1 MSQYEEWLERELDLL
16 EAHYDGEFDREEA
29 KARIEG
35 TLIANQQRLASAVQ
49 ELLEKDPIYRAI
61 RRLARYIDRKIRA

>member
-1 MSQYEEWLERELDLL
+1 MSRYEEWIERELGML